1 VDAGAGVL
9 KALVALL
16 ALLIAPT
23 LARAEG
29 WQESSPEA
37 QGMSSQELANLVTF
51 GMTNGMDSLLITRH
65 GRIVAEAHY
74 APFRSGVKHRINS
87 ATKAVVGSLVAIALK
102 DGLLKSLDQPV
113 LDFFPDRGFA
123 NLDERKRAITLR
135 HLLDMTSGLDWNE
148 PLSDATPRSMIEM
161 ERSPDWVR
169 FILDHRM
176 AREPGAAF
184 DYNSGNPH
192 LLSAILSKVTG
203 RSTEDYAREKLFGPL
218 GIEDVQWRRDPQ
230 GVSLGGYGLYLLPHD
245 MAKLGLLWLRD
256 GVWNGQR
263 LLPAGWI
270 DKVRHAVIEM
280 GLGPELR
287 YGNLFWSV
295 PSKNVFM
302 AVGFH
307 RQLIAVLPKT
317 DIVAVFTGGSRYSS
331 AAGVPGVP
339 RYPLSAVVDRLRAA
353 VKSDKASSDDPGA
366 LTALANAVAKAAQE
380 AKTETGAPS
389 PPVAAI
395 SGKVYRLQ
403 PNQLHFTSLT
413 FSFDASGASYADESE
428 EGQRFGGPI
437 GLDGLYGVGGHRMYG
452 PSAAKGKWLDS
463 KTFQIEVQTLG
474 NDDASMG
481 TFTFEGRSMSGRIET
496 LSGRK
501 FDLKGEADE

>member
-1 VDAGAGVL
+1 
-9 KALVALL
+9 
-16 ALLIAPT
+16 
-23 LARAEG
+23 
-29 WQESSPEA
+29 
-37 QGMSSQELANLVTF
+37 
-51 GMTNGMDSLLITRH
+51 
-65 GRIVAEAHY
+65 
-74 APFRSGVKHRINS
+74 
-87 ATKAVVGSLVAIALK
+87 
-102 DGLLKSLDQPV
+102 
-113 LDFFPDRGFA
+113 
-123 NLDERKRAITLR
+123 
-135 HLLDMTSGLDWNE
+135 
-148 PLSDATPRSMIEM
+148 
-161 ERSPDWVR
+161 
-169 FILDHRM
+169 
-176 AREPGAAF
+176 
-184 DYNSGNPH
+184 
-192 LLSAILSKVTG
+192 
-203 RSTEDYAREKLFGPL
+203 
-218 GIEDVQWRRDPQ
+218 
-230 GVSLGGYGLYLLPHD
+230 
-245 MAKLGLLWLRD
+245 LRD